1 MKVAIPWAKYV
12 LAPLETRAGASAIN
26 TRIQKQIH
34 DSGRPLFTAS
44 IISNKEMND
53 MIKIVQAIQD
63 SKISLKAVTKAI
75 KNETKEQKDDF

>member
-1 MKVAIPWAKYV
+1 MKVAISWAKYV
-12 LAPLETRAGASAIN
+12 LAALKTRAGASAIN
-26 TRIQKQIH
+26 TGIQKQIH

-63 SKISLKAVTKAI
+63 SKILLKAVTKAI

>member
-1 MKVAIPWAKYV
+1 MKVAISWAKYV
-12 LAPLETRAGASAIN
+12 LAPLKTRAGASAIN
-26 TRIQKQIH
+26 TGIQKQIH

-63 SKISLKAVTKAI
+63 SKILLKAVTKAI